1 MTYQKTLM
9 WKAKRGNKSVPPN
22 HNDFWQRGDLCS
34 KSLTGCGRRFGFN
47 PKTASSAS
55 TTGHDDHSTTVVIP
69 FGGFPGS
76 KAFS

>member
-1 MTYQKTLM
+1 M
-9 WKAKRGNKSVPPN
+9 WKTRKANKNQAPESGA
-22 HNDFWQRGDLCS
+22 FWQRGDLCS
-34 KSLTGCGRRFGFN
+34 KSLKGCGRRFGFN